1 MSTLFIQSG
10 HTDLQAPN
18 IAFVEK
24 QVEWLANVIDTRLKL
39 YFGHDASY
47 ASVEDVAD
55 EENEWYGNFFQ
66 KQSLSFADKVLLWL
80 SMAPV
85 LKPQLLDFF
94 YVKNQDIDNRFSEFG
109 AFKAAQLNGLLPTMD
124 TLLFILSGDDLQKRI
139 FYLNHFNR
147 THFLFAS
154 NLVQLESPSAVEP
167 FTASAIVASNDLI
180 ELILRGKEY
189 APEFSHAFPAKKLST
204 EQNWED
210 LVLEKKTLTQ
220 IEEIKTWIEVGND
233 MLDEF
238 GLRGKIK
245 PGYRSLFFGPPG
257 TGKTFTAALL
267 GKYTGYDVYR
277 IDLSLIISK
286 YIGETEKNLTKIFDR
301 AEHKKGI
308 LFFDEADALF
318 GKRTQVKDSHDRYAN
333 QEVSF
338 LLQRVEDYSGLVI
351 LATNLKSNIDEAFA
365 RRFQS
370 IIDFHMPSMKERLK
384 IWQKTFS
391 PKTNF
396 AADVDLTAIS
406 ADFEISG
413 GSITNVVRYCSLL
426 AMKRA
431 NRIIY
436 KADIME
442 GIRKEFLKEGRTI

>member
-1 MSTLFIQSG
+1 MNTLFIQSG
-10 HTDLQAPN
+10 HSDVQAPD

-24 QVEWLANVIDTRLKL
+24 QVDWLSNVIDTRLKL
-39 YFGHDASY
+39 YFGHESAY
-47 ASVEDVAD
+47 HAIEDIAD
-55 EENEWYGNFFQ
+55 EENSWYQNFFHNHE
-66 KQSLSFADKVLLWL
+66 LSFADKVLLWL

-109 AFKAAQLNGLLPTMD
+109 AFKAAQLNGLVPTLD
-124 TLLFILSGDDLQKRI
+124 TLLFILCGDDLQKRI
-139 FYLNHFNR
+139 FYLNHFGRN
-147 THFLFAS
+147 HFLFAA
-154 NLVQLESPSAVEP
+154 NLIQLEMPSATEP
-167 FTASAIVASNDLI
+167 FTASVIVASNDLI

-189 APEFSHAFPAKKLST
+189 APEFSHSFPAKKLST
-204 EQNWED
+204 EQEWED

-220 IEEIKTWIEVGND
+220 IEEIKTWIEVGD
-233 MLDEF
+233 EMLDAF
-238 GLRGKIK
+238 DLRSKIK

-277 IDLSLIISK
+277 IDLSLVISK

-301 AEHKKGI
+301 AENKKWI

-338 LLQRVEDYSGLVI
+338 LLQRVEDYNGLVI

-370 IIDFHMPSMKERLK
+370 IIYFHMPSVKERLA
-384 IWQKTFS
+384 IWQKMFS
-391 PKTNF
+391 KKTNF
-396 AADVDLTAIS
+396 AADVDLVSIS
-406 ADFEISG
+406 ADFELSG

-426 AMKRA
+426 AMKRE
-431 NRIIY
+431 NKLIY
-436 KADIME
+436 KDDIVE
-442 GIRKEFLKEGRTI
+442 GIRKEFLKEGRTM

>member
-24 QVEWLANVIDTRLKL
+24 QMEWLTNVIDTRLKL
-39 YFGHDASY
+39 YFGHDASFS
-47 ASVEDVAD
+47 SVEDVA
-55 EENEWYGNFFQ
+55 EEKNEWYGNFFQ

-94 YVKNQDIDNRFSEFG
+94 YVKNQDIDTRFSEFG
-109 AFKAAQLNGLLPTMD
+109 AFKAAQLNGLLPTLD

-154 NLVQLESPSAVEP
+154 NLVQLESPAAMEP
-167 FTASAIVASNDLI
+167 YTASVIVASNDLI

-189 APEFSHAFPAKKLST
+189 APEFSHAFPAKKLTT
-204 EQNWED
+204 EQDWED
-210 LVLEKKTLTQ
+210 LVLEKKTLIQ

-301 AEHKKGI
+301 AEHKKWI

-384 IWQKTFS
+384 IWQKIFS

-396 AADVDLTAIS
+396 AHDVDLASIS

-426 AMKRA
+426 AMKRD
-431 NRIIY
+431 NRMIY

-442 GIRKEFLKEGRTI
+442 GIRKEFLKEGKTI

>member
-1 MSTLFIQSG
+1 MSTLFTLNG
-10 HTDLQAPN
+10 HTDLRGPDV
-18 IAFVEK
+18 AFVEK
-24 QVEWLANVIDTRLKL
+24 QMEWLSNVIDTRLKL
-39 YFGHDASY
+39 YFGHEPSWAEI
-47 ASVEDVAD
+47 EDVPD
-55 EENEWYGNFFQ
+55 EQSDWYTTFFK
-66 KQSLSFADKVLLWL
+66 KQPLSFADKVMLWL

-109 AFKAAQLNGLLPTMD
+109 AFKAAQLNGLVPTMD

-139 FYLNHFNR
+139 FYLNHFGR
-147 THFLFAS
+147 DHFLFS
-154 NLVQLESPSAVEP
+154 SHLIQLESPSPAEP
-167 FTASAIVASNDLI
+167 FTASVIVAAEDLI
-180 ELILRGKEY
+180 EIILRGKEY
-189 APEFSHAFPAKKLST
+189 APEFSHSFPAKRLTT
-204 EQNWED
+204 EQNWDE
-210 LVLEKKTLTQ
+210 LVLEKKTLVH
-220 IEEIKTWIEVGND
+220 IEEIRTWIEVGNE
-233 MLDEF
+233 MLNAFD
-238 GLRGKIK
+238 LRSKLK

-301 AEHKKGI
+301 AEHKKWI

-370 IIDFHMPSMKERLK
+370 IIDFHMPSVKERLL

-391 PKTNF
+391 QKTKF
-396 AADVDLTAIS
+396 ADDVDLNLIS

-426 AMKRA
+426 AIKRE
-431 NRIIY
+431 NRIIHH
-436 KADIME
+436 ADIIE
-442 GIRKEFLKEGRTI
+442 GIRREFLKEGKTI